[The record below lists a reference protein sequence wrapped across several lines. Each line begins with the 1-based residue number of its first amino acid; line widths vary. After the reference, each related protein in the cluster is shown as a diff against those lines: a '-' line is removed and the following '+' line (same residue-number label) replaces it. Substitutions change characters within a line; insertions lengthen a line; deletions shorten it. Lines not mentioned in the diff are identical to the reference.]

1 LNNPAQRRVLL
12 YVQHLLGIGHL
23 QRTAILARACA
34 AAGLEVTLVSG
45 GMPVPDLPLGD
56 ARFVQLPPTVATD
69 PSFKVLID
77 ADGHPVDEA
86 WKARRRDLL
95 LELWRTFKPHALVI
109 ELYPFG
115 RRLMRFE
122 LLPLLEAAKAAV
134 QRPLI
139 VSSARDVLQDNED
152 NAARLQKMIEAFERY
167 FDWALVHGDP
177 AFIPFERTFP
187 HAPRIAAQIAYT
199 GYVVDSRRTEDADAT
214 ANVND
219 ARDDGSGE
227 VLVSAGGGAFGGAVL
242 ETAIRA
248 RAHTVLAD
256 RLWRVRA
263 GVSPAPARIE
273 ALQALAARSGR
284 GRVIVEANQPDFR
297 HRLRH
302 CALSISQAGYNTLLE
317 TLQAN
322 ARAVMVPYV
331 GRKETEQTLR
341 ARLLAER
348 GAIDIVEES
357 ALSVDALAAAVDRAV
372 KRPRAD
378 RVSID
383 MDGAARSAALLRQW
397 TEALTW

>member
-1 LNNPAQRRVLL
+1 MSGSVNARRRVLI

-23 QRTAILARACA
+23 QRSAILARACA
-34 AAGLEVTLVSG
+34 TAGLDVTLVSG
-45 GMPVPDLPLGD
+45 GTPVPDLPLGD
-56 ARFVQLPPTVATD
+56 ARFVQLPATVATD

-77 ADGHPVDEA
+77 ADGRPVDDA

-95 LELWRTFKPHALVI
+95 LGLWRTFQPHALVI

-122 LLPLLEAAKAAV
+122 LLPLLEAAKAAA
-134 QRPLI
+134 QRPVI

-152 NAARLQKMIEAFERY
+152 NAARLQKMLEAFERY

-187 HAPRIAAQIAYT
+187 HAPRIAKHIAYT
-199 GYVVDSRRTEDADAT
+199 GYVVDDRPTDDTNGAG
-214 ANVND
+214 
-219 ARDDGSGE
+219 DDGTGE

-242 ETAIRA
+242 ETALRTRA
-248 RAHTVLAD
+248 RTALAD

-263 GVSPAPARIE
+263 GVSPTAARIE
-273 ALQALAARSGR
+273 ALQAIAAGSGA
-284 GRVIVEANQPDFR
+284 GRVIVEPNRPDFR
-297 HRLRH
+297 RRLRH

-322 ARAVMVPYV
+322 ARAVMIPYV

-348 GAIDIVEES
+348 GAIDIVDES
-357 ALSVDALAAAVDRAV
+357 ALSVDALAAAVDRAIT
-372 KRPRAD
+372 RPRAD

-397 TEALTW
+397 SEALPW

>member
-1 LNNPAQRRVLL
+1 MSGSVNARRRVLI

-23 QRTAILARACA
+23 QRSAILARACA
-34 AAGLEVTLVSG
+34 TAGLDVTLVSG
-45 GMPVPDLPLGD
+45 GTPVPDLPLGD

-77 ADGHPVDEA
+77 ADGRPVDDA

-95 LELWRTFKPHALVI
+95 LGLWRTFQPHALVI

-122 LLPLLEAAKAAV
+122 LLPLLEAAKAAA
-134 QRPLI
+134 QRPVI

-152 NAARLQKMIEAFERY
+152 NAARLQKMLEAFERY

-187 HAPRIAAQIAYT
+187 HAPRIAKHIAYT
-199 GYVVDSRRTEDADAT
+199 GYVVDDRPTDDTNGAG
-214 ANVND
+214 
-219 ARDDGSGE
+219 DDGTGE

-242 ETAIRA
+242 ETALRTRA
-248 RAHTVLAD
+248 RTALAD

-263 GVSPAPARIE
+263 GVSPTAARIE
-273 ALQALAARSGR
+273 ALQAIAAGSGA
-284 GRVIVEANQPDFR
+284 GRVIVEPNRPDFR
-297 HRLRH
+297 RRLRH

-322 ARAVMVPYV
+322 ARAVMIPYV

-348 GAIDIVEES
+348 GAIDIVDES
-357 ALSVDALAAAVDRAV
+357 ALSVDALAAAVDRAIT
-372 KRPRAD
+372 RPRAD

-397 TEALTW
+397 SEALPW